1 MNDQGSEDVRFDLEV
16 SRNLTNDLKKQ
27 LRKVK
32 KEMLDLRQ
40 AKRMLLLYHYL
51 QIVKKSLA
59 HLTYRALRSKVQSKI
74 YYQNDDLHLI
84 NMFHSTIQAIILA
97 FINRAVLY
105 FF

>member
-40 AKRMLLLYHYL
+40 AKKDAT
-51 QIVKKSLA
+51 IISLSA
-59 HLTYRALRSKVQSKI
+59 NS
-74 YYQNDDLHLI
+74 
-84 NMFHSTIQAIILA
+84 
-97 FINRAVLY
+97 
-105 FF
+105 